1 MKNIYL
7 CKSMHEI
14 FIDRKTY
21 DENPNISIR
30 KVLGKENVH
39 LNRQWTHKGG
49 GNIITWYT
57 VTNLDG
63 AKKCAEENGYEIVIE
78 DK

>member
-1 MKNIYL
+1 MKKFYI
-7 CKSMHEI
+7 KFSGHEI
-14 FIDRKTY
+14 FISEKTY
-21 DENPNISIR
+21 DENHGINIR

-39 LNRQWTHKGG
+39 LNRQWTHHGG
-49 GNIITWYT
+49 GGIYTWYT

-78 DK
+78 EK